1 MEWTQAKSYYDGYSS
16 IDRFN
21 SIVFIHN
28 YLWTWSIAIFSS
40 LILPI
45 LFIFAPT
52 SLHTTRTSN
61 FLIICIVCLSNMCS
75 LYVHAY
81 MINDEGELNL
91 SYHTCRFI
99 VYISTFSKPIGLYL
113 TLLFS
118 IERLFTKILSKFL
131 VRFIYYRQLCQQLYR
146 LLIFLGIII
155 ILSTRLFQV
164 LNIIIRNQSIINQT
178 SNDDSDTY
186 EDMDDQDVNAT
197 NRIVAFKC
205 CFISMN
211 IDNYARFLS
220 FYINKMITTLETIP
234 NEILLMIF
242 SHLSW
247 FELLMSLSSLNKR
260 FDRLICSI
268 LSKIDNKS
276 NNGLVIINP
285 GLSYNKCN
293 SILLPLISNP
303 LLPFASCI
311 RRIHFDGTICN
322 DSDLSYKWLFDNDK
336 KILHFPN
343 LKSLI
348 LTRCLLV
355 QPLIKSLPILIK
367 YQLDELILTFDKDI
381 ITLLRYPN
389 GLSAMDLRTEKLI
402 MLEELIRK
410 LFSNQS
416 RLISLQLDI
425 ACDDSYANLHR
436 CLEPHITLAFFSIFT
451 RRPSCLTLRRL
462 YIHIKYTCFLERLIE
477 YVPVLQQLSC
487 HTLYETNK
495 AIWKSVIDANF
506 IQRYC
511 LPDEVINLRNFD
523 FYIFSKCN
531 VPMIDIEEIINSF
544 KIHPFFVDHQWTN
557 IKCFFDSITSYQHL
571 TSSLNYTPRFSNNLM

>member
-1 MEWTQAKSYYDGYSS
+1 
-16 IDRFN
+16 
-21 SIVFIHN
+21 
-28 YLWTWSIAIFSS
+28 
-40 LILPI
+40 
-45 LFIFAPT
+45 
-52 SLHTTRTSN
+52 
-61 FLIICIVCLSNMCS
+61 
-75 LYVHAY
+75 
-81 MINDEGELNL
+81 
-91 SYHTCRFI
+91 
-99 VYISTFSKPIGLYL
+99 
-113 TLLFS
+113 
-118 IERLFTKILSKFL
+118 
-131 VRFIYYRQLCQQLYR
+131 
-146 LLIFLGIII
+146 
-155 ILSTRLFQV
+155 
-164 LNIIIRNQSIINQT
+164 
-178 SNDDSDTY
+178 
-186 EDMDDQDVNAT
+186 
-197 NRIVAFKC
+197 
-205 CFISMN
+205 
-211 IDNYARFLS
+211 
-220 FYINKMITTLETIP
+220 MITTLETIP

-311 RRIHFDGTICN
+311 QRLHFDGTICN

-477 YVPVLQQLSC
+477 YVPVLQQLSVPKLESFTLKTFVDNDSEFAYLKWILNNLN
-487 HTLYETNK
+487 HIKKLKIHLKSDTLYETNK

-511 LPDEVINLRNFD
+511 LPDEAFDELRKNALNTVQYAEFRIPSCHRGSNESIRIGQNLVPFLSTYMSNLQTLRLWRLDD
-523 FYIFSKCN
+523 FPWTSIRPDYNKHIYSYSRLVN
-531 VPMIDIEEIINSF
+531 
-544 KIHPFFVDHQWTN
+544 QWY
-557 IKCFFDSITSYQHL
+557 KPL
-571 TSSLNYTPRFSNNLM
+571 

>member
-1 MEWTQAKSYYDGYSS
+1 
-16 IDRFN
+16 
-21 SIVFIHN
+21 
-28 YLWTWSIAIFSS
+28 
-40 LILPI
+40 
-45 LFIFAPT
+45 
-52 SLHTTRTSN
+52 
-61 FLIICIVCLSNMCS
+61 
-75 LYVHAY
+75 
-81 MINDEGELNL
+81 
-91 SYHTCRFI
+91 
-99 VYISTFSKPIGLYL
+99 
-113 TLLFS
+113 
-118 IERLFTKILSKFL
+118 
-131 VRFIYYRQLCQQLYR
+131 
-146 LLIFLGIII
+146 
-155 ILSTRLFQV
+155 
-164 LNIIIRNQSIINQT
+164 
-178 SNDDSDTY
+178 
-186 EDMDDQDVNAT
+186 
-197 NRIVAFKC
+197 
-205 CFISMN
+205 
-211 IDNYARFLS
+211 
-220 FYINKMITTLETIP
+220 MITTLETIP

-247 FELLMSLSSLNKR
+247 FELVMSLSSLNKR

-322 DSDLSYKWLFDNDK
+322 AADLSYKWLFDNDK

-355 QPLIKSLPILIK
+355 EPLIKSLPILIK
-367 YQLDELILTFDKDI
+367 YQLDELKLTFDKDI

-389 GLSAMDLRTEKLI
+389 GLSAMGLRTEKLI
-402 MLEELIRK
+402 MLEELILK

-436 CLEPHITLAFFSIFT
+436 CLEPHITLASFSIFT

-477 YVPVLQQLSC
+477 YVPVLQQLSVPKLESFTLKTSVDNDSEFAYLKWILNNLN
-487 HTLYETNK
+487 HIKKLKIHLKSDALYETSK

-506 IQRYC
+506 IRRYC
-511 LPDEVINLRNFD
+511 LPDEAINLRNFD
-523 FYIFSKCN
+523 FYIFSKCK

-571 TSSLNYTPRFSNNLM
+571 TSSLNYTPRFSNCLINERNLFNWPQTRYVWMNLQPSLYLFLEQFNELFPNVSCIKLHMGQYITSDNLQFIVSEMPFENEKCRLTDIQLRNVTRLDFNPYFDRTS